1 MTSEEQK
8 QEFEERLARMQ
19 AEININKKDQDKTFW
34 IMIGLGV
41 LTAFRIA
48 ALHHRIDDI
57 NTGRTLAQR
66 DHYSIWPAK

>member
-1 MTSEEQK
+1 MTSEELK
-8 QEFEERLARMQ
+8 QEMEERLARMQ

-34 IMIGLGV
+34 IMVGLGV

-57 NTGRTLAQR
+57 NTGRSLAHR
-66 DHYSIWPAK
+66 ERLSIWPK